1 MDNNIKMTKGQSE
14 REKALQN
21 VLKQYEKICRRT
33 SKKEWK
39 ELEDEMYE
47 TTRVTLDNLT
57 SDDL

>member
-1 MDNNIKMTKGQSE
+1 MNKEQNMTNDQE
-14 REKALQN
+14 VREKALQE
-21 VLKQYEKICRRT
+21 VLKKYRKMLRRT
-33 SKKEWK
+33 SEKEWK

>member
-1 MDNNIKMTKGQSE
+1 MDKNINMTEGQIS
-14 REKALQN
+14 REQALQE
-21 VLKQYEKICRRT
+21 VLQKYQKIRRRT

-39 ELEDEMYE
+39 ELEDEIYE